1 MKKLQ
6 GKVALVTGASRGAG
20 RGIAIELGKEGAIV
34 YVTGRSTGK
43 KSTNNWPGTINETA
57 SLIKEIGGKG
67 IAIRCDHTI
76 ESEGEAVMQQI
87 EKEQGKLDVVVNN
100 VWGGNELPIE
110 AKPFWELSTKHWD
123 NMFTSGVR
131 AQLLTNHYAIPLLR
145 KHKTGLIIHTT
156 FWDEDKYIGHFYY
169 DLAKNAINR
178 MTFSLSNELKKDGI
192 AVIAV
197 SPGWMR
203 TELVLK

>member
-100 VWGGNELPIE
+100 RSEERRVGKECRG
-110 AKPFWELSTKHWD
+110 
-123 NMFTSGVR
+123 R
-131 AQLLTNHYAIPLLR
+131 
-145 KHKTGLIIHTT
+145 
-156 FWDEDKYIGHFYY
+156 
-169 DLAKNAINR
+169 
-178 MTFSLSNELKKDGI
+178 
-192 AVIAV
+192 
-197 SPGWMR
+197 
-203 TELVLK
+203 